1 MNSPSSRPGID
12 PRGPRFGAAITS
24 VALVVT
30 LALSIPA
37 AATPALDGGF
47 WLLVAI
53 MAIFAWGAIL
63 GVSKHPYGWLFRTVL
78 RPRLSAPDFLEDEAP
93 PRFAQA
99 VGLLVSLVGV
109 VLHLLGVPFGLVVA
123 AGMAFIAAFLNA
135 AFGLCL
141 GCELYSLLLRL
152 RRSAPGA

>member
-12 PRGPRFGAAITS
+12 PRGPRFGATITS

-63 GVSKHPYGWLFRTVL
+63 GVSKHPYGWLFRTVV